1 MLAAVSGD
9 AALMTATAADDMY
22 LPVAAELGV
31 DRPTAKVAMIAAMY
45 GQTTGHGGTA
55 GRGMRAAYPVA
66 MGYLD
71 TADRSARAGRDLRTY
86 GGRLVRMSGG
96 ADRAAAESS
105 GARAARGRYGRNAV
119 IQGAA
124 AELFKMWAVT
134 VRARAAALDARI
146 VLCLHDELLVH
157 VPERPRGAG
166 GRTWS
171 ATAWPRPPGAGRRAA
186 GAVHRRHQHRPLL
199 GRRER
204 LSHRQVTRRPA
215 APGLIPWRADRTVRE
230 GVLTLPRYRRVVVKL
245 SGEALAGAAGTGA
258 DPASLAR
265 VADEVL
271 SVHNLGVQV
280 AVVVG
285 GGNYFRGRMADGW
298 GISRAEAD
306 NIGMLGTVMNAL
318 MLRGA
323 LTARTDADVRVMTAV
338 PIHSVAEPFIRLR
351 AVHHL
356 ERGFIVVL
364 AGGIGQPYVTTDY
377 PAVQRSLELDADAL
391 LVAKHGVDGVYDSD
405 PKHNPD
411 AAKYITL
418 TYEEAIA
425 ADIRIMDTSA
435 FVLANEQGLTMH
447 VFDVAAYGAMRAIC
461 EGDDGIGTKITAK

>member
-1 MLAAVSGD
+1 M
-9 AALMTATAADDMY
+9 
-22 LPVAAELGV
+22 
-31 DRPTAKVAMIAAMY
+31 
-45 GQTTGHGGTA
+45 
-55 GRGMRAAYPVA
+55 
-66 MGYLD
+66 
-71 TADRSARAGRDLRTY
+71 
-86 GGRLVRMSGG
+86 
-96 ADRAAAESS
+96 
-105 GARAARGRYGRNAV
+105 
-119 IQGAA
+119 
-124 AELFKMWAVT
+124 
-134 VRARAAALDARI
+134 
-146 VLCLHDELLVH
+146 
-157 VPERPRGAG
+157 
-166 GRTWS
+166 
-171 ATAWPRPPGAGRRAA
+171 
-186 GAVHRRHQHRPLL
+186 
-199 GRRER
+199 
-204 LSHRQVTRRPA
+204 
-215 APGLIPWRADRTVRE
+215 
-230 GVLTLPRYRRVVVKL
+230 TLPRYRRVVVKL

-377 PAVQRSLELDADAL
+377 PAVQRALELDADAL

-411 AAKYITL
+411 AGKFTTL
-418 TYEEAIA
+418 TYEEALA

-435 FVLANEQGLTMH
+435 FVLANEQALTMH

>member
-1 MLAAVSGD
+1 M
-9 AALMTATAADDMY
+9 
-22 LPVAAELGV
+22 
-31 DRPTAKVAMIAAMY
+31 
-45 GQTTGHGGTA
+45 
-55 GRGMRAAYPVA
+55 
-66 MGYLD
+66 
-71 TADRSARAGRDLRTY
+71 
-86 GGRLVRMSGG
+86 
-96 ADRAAAESS
+96 
-105 GARAARGRYGRNAV
+105 
-119 IQGAA
+119 
-124 AELFKMWAVT
+124 
-134 VRARAAALDARI
+134 
-146 VLCLHDELLVH
+146 
-157 VPERPRGAG
+157 
-166 GRTWS
+166 
-171 ATAWPRPPGAGRRAA
+171 
-186 GAVHRRHQHRPLL
+186 
-199 GRRER
+199 
-204 LSHRQVTRRPA
+204 
-215 APGLIPWRADRTVRE
+215 
-230 GVLTLPRYRRVVVKL
+230 VKL

-271 SVHNLGVQV
+271 SVHSLGVQV

-377 PAVQRSLELDADAL
+377 PAVQRALELDADAL

-411 AAKYITL
+411 AGKFTTL
-418 TYEEAIA
+418 TYEEALA

-435 FVLANEQGLTMH
+435 FVLANEQSLTMH